1 MATQPGPCWVFPG
14 WIRLLSTK
22 QSEQKEIIRLDK
34 SNSRITGS
42 LEERQ
47 KRDEGKKKKKKE
59 TQFRNLAT
67 CLTGEQVADTF
78 QGPGVAIAQE
88 TEGVCGLEL
97 AFFGGSR

>member
-1 MATQPGPCWVFPG
+1 M
-14 WIRLLSTK
+14 STK
-22 QSEQKEIIRLDK
+22 QSEQKEIIRLDE

-97 AFFGGSR
+97 PFFGGSR

>member
-1 MATQPGPCWVFPG
+1 M
-14 WIRLLSTK
+14 STK

-47 KRDEGKKKKKKE
+47 KRDEGKKKRKKE

-78 QGPGVAIAQE
+78 QGPRVAIAQE

>member
-1 MATQPGPCWVFPG
+1 M
-14 WIRLLSTK
+14 STK
-22 QSEQKEIIRLDK
+22 QTEQKEIIRLDK

-47 KRDEGKKKKKKE
+47 KGMREKKKKKKE

-97 AFFGGSR
+97 TFFGGSR

>member
-1 MATQPGPCWVFPG
+1 M
-14 WIRLLSTK
+14 STK

-47 KRDEGKKKKKKE
+47 KRDEGKKKKKE
-59 TQFRNLAT
+59 RNSIQEPCYLPHWGT
-67 CLTGEQVADTF
+67 SCRDTF